1 MKELAIAVAAM
12 MYLFFVATESA
23 QAWVPINL
31 GTIVK
36 AGHLPNTNIFAEK
49 MVVISELLKTGN

>member
-36 AGHLPNTNIFAEK
+36 AGQPNTNIFAKK

>member
-31 GTIVK
+31 GTIV
-36 AGHLPNTNIFAEK
+36 AGHLPNTNIFARK
-49 MVVISELLKTGN
+49 RWL